1 MFLIKNHECE
11 KEAFFKCERKKLS
24 PRIPYSAKLCF
35 RNAGE
40 ILRWRKPKKFVVS
53 RPALLKTKKNA
64 KGSSSDRKEMT
75 TEGNLEHE
83 EWERAERAWQFSMAV
98 NVDSLKQH
106 TWIRSLGWLS
116 WTLCF
121 KLSAGCN
128 QVPVGLCS
136 FLDLGAFFQTH
147 MVVGRIQFLAVIGLR
162 PSAPT
167 GCPLL
172 PATWPSTGSSYDS
185 SLSYKGS
192 WD

>member
-1 MFLIKNHECE
+1 MNARRKHFSNVRE
-11 KEAFFKCERKKLS
+11 KSCHPEFHIQQNCVSEMQVKFSDEGNLRNLLS
-24 PRIPYSAKLCF
+24 AD
-35 RNAGE
+35 
-40 ILRWRKPKKFVVS
+40 
-53 RPALLKTKKNA
+53 LLYWKQKKNA